1 MERREIY
8 QRQDTKVGVKISET
22 DCLGKDSKSTN
33 TNCNSKRRGARAFR
47 CQSNMCF
54 LVPNLLYLLHGGK
67 GFHEQHVCELPAYLI
82 VNFPSL
88 SFSSVALLRE
98 TLKASLKSRHR
109 TSLPL
114 HSCAELVI
122 ENSLF
127 RHSLALVH
135 PWWLIPVSFLVSF
148 VLPTFGNNFHEDWLC
163 SLSWG
168 LLGWPTCNWASG
180 HPCP

>member
-1 MERREIY
+1 MSFLVERREIY

-22 DCLGKDSKSTN
+22 DRLGKDPKSTN

-135 PWWLIPVSFLVSF
+135 P
-148 VLPTFGNNFHEDWLC
+148 
-163 SLSWG
+163 
-168 LLGWPTCNWASG
+168 
-180 HPCP
+180 